1 MSPFEF
7 LQIYDIIK
15 ASGMEPEGMVQ
26 ELMKYGNLTKALGQ
40 LEAKVEKLKSDC
52 DDRLGRVT
60 NLKSEEE

>member
-15 ASGMEPEGMVQ
+15 ASGMEPEGIVQ
-26 ELMKYGNLTKALGQ
+26 DLVKYGNLTKTIGQ